1 MEVNEE
7 DLADRGINI
16 NPSELDILLPVIN
29 PTKLPPDLHVQ
40 AETLKPLEPLSSRD
54 IRYIMS
60 TDNTLSNIKHVLN
73 KSSSSQTNK
82 PKLLTRISSSPKK
95 EQLKSKGQPKDLYSK
110 ASINS
115 KTNNISQAKINL
127 KQPLVR
133 YTNTTK
139 EHKLHPK
146 QAYYNIYD
154 VDKPVTINR
163 VQKHEETLSKE
174 KQEILNNTLAA
185 YGLRLDPKGQNVIL
199 HDTEEHS
206 GSMRNENGI
215 GKKEI
220 KGRKGIDKKIAR
232 KAKEKKHEKHFKRK
246 NVDAIKSLW
255 SILQNVSQK
264 WK

>member
-115 KTNNISQAKINL
+115 KTNISQAKINL

-163 VQKHEETLSKE
+163 VQKHEETLSKD

-220 KGRKGIDKKIAR
+220 KGRKGIDTKIAR
-232 KAKEKKHEKHFKRK
+232 KAKGKKHEKHFKRK
-246 NVDAIKSLW
+246 NVDTIKSLW